1 MKDQTKTIIF
11 ITLFGLPVVV
21 LTFIF
26 GMYAFGCATTDSCT
40 GIEKPVVTPIPT
52 LIAATMPAPKVGA
65 EAGPLVAR
73 CQVSAVDLIGAW
85 VEAGYPE
92 TDAFQFVDQ
101 KDQTC
106 TATFAGDVQKLFN
119 EANLWYSGAAACT
132 TCHYADVTKANMG
145 LDMSSYAGILAG
157 SQRMDGSPKGNDIL
171 AGGDWESSLLYQMVY
186 APDGQ
191 STIGRQIMPLGRPAT
206 VPAEGPVIF
215 AGTPVEVSG
224 TGE

>member
-1 MKDQTKTIIF
+1 MKDQTKSIIF
-11 ITLFGLPVVV
+11 IVMFGLPVMLIAFV
-21 LTFIF
+21 F
-26 GMYAFGCATTDSCT
+26 GLYFFGCGSTDSCT
-40 GIEKPVVTPIPT
+40 GIAKPVVTPIPT

-65 EAGPLVAR
+65 EAGPLVVK

-85 VEAGYPE
+85 VSAGAPE
-92 TDAFQFVDQ
+92 TEAFQFTDL
-101 KDQTC
+101 KEQTC
-106 TATFAGDVQKLFN
+106 TATFAADVQKLFT

-145 LDMSSYAGILAG
+145 LDLSSYAGILAG
-157 SQRMDGSPKGNDIL
+157 SQRMDGSPKGKDIL
-171 AGGDWESSLLYQMVY
+171 GGGDWETALLYQMVY

-215 AGTPVEVSG
+215 AGTPVELSS
-224 TGE
+224 E

>member
-1 MKDQTKTIIF
+1 MKDQTKSIIF
-11 ITLFGLPVVV
+11 IVMFGLPVMLIAFV
-21 LTFIF
+21 F
-26 GMYAFGCATTDSCT
+26 GLYFFGCGSTDSCT
-40 GIEKPVVTPIPT
+40 GIAKPVVTPIPT

-65 EAGPLVAR
+65 EAGPLVVK

-85 VEAGYPE
+85 VEAGSPE
-92 TDAFQFVDQ
+92 SDPFQFVDQ
-101 KDQTC
+101 KEQTC
-106 TATFAGDVQKLFN
+106 TATFAADVQKLFT

-145 LDMSSYAGILAG
+145 LDLSSYAGILAG
-157 SQRMDGSPKGNDIL
+157 SQRMDGSPTGNDIL
-171 AGGDWESSLLYQMVY
+171 GGGDWETALLYQMVY

-215 AGTPVEVSG
+215 AGTPVELSS
-224 TGE
+224 E